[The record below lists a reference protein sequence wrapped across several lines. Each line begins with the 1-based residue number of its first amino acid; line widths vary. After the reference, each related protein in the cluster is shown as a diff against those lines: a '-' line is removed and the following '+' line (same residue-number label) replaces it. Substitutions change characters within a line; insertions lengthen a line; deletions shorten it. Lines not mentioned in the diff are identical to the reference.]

1 MEHTRGAPHHP
12 VTQGKTERWH
22 QTLKNRI
29 LLENY
34 FFPDDLETQID
45 RLRRELQPFALSR
58 EHQQSDPDAGRP
70 SCWNEKGSNAT
81 PSQIDACFTEHK
93 LPNITNQMRQMLS

>member
-1 MEHTRGAPHHP
+1 MAWRPTMEHTRGAPHHP
-12 VTQGKTERWH
+12 MTQGKTERWH

-45 RLRRELQPFALSR
+45 AFVA
-58 EHQQSDPDAGRP
+58 
-70 SCWNEKGSNAT
+70 NY
-81 PSQIDACFTEHK
+81 
-93 LPNITNQMRQMLS
+93 NICAITRASTI